1 MEDRK
6 VMLASANLLQ
16 AHTWKGLLEN
26 QGIPVELR
34 GETLLGA
41 TGELPAD
48 VQQVELWVNAEQK
61 PLARD
66 HLDSLQVPKEDW
78 VCIACNEHNEG
89 NFELCWNCG
98 AEQGKQL

>member
-1 MEDRK
+1 MEVK
-6 VMLASANLLQ
+6 NVFVVSANLLE

-48 VQQVELWVNAEQK
+48 VQQVEVWVDEAHLQQ
-61 PLARD
+61 ARA
-66 HLDSLQVPKEDW
+66 HLDALQVPKERW
-78 VCIACNEHNEG
+78 TCIQCNEENEG
-89 NFELCWNCG
+89 NFELCWNCSS
-98 AEQGKQL
+98 EHSKPR